1 MFDASQVQDEVRS
14 DDAALVYPSGGAGD
28 CVCGQRYSKR
38 RIRGH
43 QLKCSAWLGRSL
55 EGIDYV
61 RCKICGECGYSLK
74 HHIEHKHGLK
84 KAEYEKN
91 HGRSVCT
98 STADRYK
105 STNNYDWI
113 NRAKEKGEDLSDWKA
128 NLSSSISEG
137 ILASESAREARRNN
151 LSQLNKTENFKKRSS
166 DIAKK
171 TSSRKDILQ
180 KRTDALRNWRE
191 QNYDIFIEKCLT
203 KMVQSYQSHPER
215 CLYELVNNFYPERF
229 KRGQQIRRIG
239 KFISV
244 KSGTRQID
252 ILDSSNKIV
261 IEFDGPRHFFNL
273 SKTDQ
278 LTHIREKDA
287 ELNRVL
293 VEEGFT
299 VIRVSFDKFS
309 YTHGGKFDNV
319 CVQSLKD
326 AIEQHEPKLTL
337 IGDLY
342 LEHNHINRVL
352 RDAESI

>member
-1 MFDASQVQDEVRS
+1 
-14 DDAALVYPSGGAGD
+14 
-28 CVCGQRYSKR
+28 
-38 RIRGH
+38 
-43 QLKCSAWLGRSL
+43 
-55 EGIDYV
+55 
-61 RCKICGECGYSLK
+61 
-74 HHIEHKHGLK
+74 
-84 KAEYEKN
+84 
-91 HGRSVCT
+91 
-98 STADRYK
+98 
-105 STNNYDWI
+105 
-113 NRAKEKGEDLSDWKA
+113 
-128 NLSSSISEG
+128 
-137 ILASESAREARRNN
+137 
-151 LSQLNKTENFKKRSS
+151 
-166 DIAKK
+166 
-171 TSSRKDILQ
+171 
-180 KRTDALRNWRE
+180 
-191 QNYDIFIEKCLT
+191 
-203 KMVQSYQSHPER
+203 MVQSYQSHPER

-239 KFISV
+239 KFVSV

-273 SKTDQ
+273 SKIDQ